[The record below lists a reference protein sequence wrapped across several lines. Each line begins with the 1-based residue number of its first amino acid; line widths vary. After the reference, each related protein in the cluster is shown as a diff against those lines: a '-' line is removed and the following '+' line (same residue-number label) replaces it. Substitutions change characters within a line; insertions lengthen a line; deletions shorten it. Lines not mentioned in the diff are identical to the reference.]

1 MGVGLVWTRRPSGY
15 VWDAV
20 GLWPGGRS
28 VVRSVR
34 QRGRGDGRVRLEGSL
49 GAAAPAGAATLRDG
63 LRRLGEWLLQQPA
76 EPAWRLA
83 GPLAADADH
92 LLAAALGAPRQ
103 AREDER
109 ADQEE
114 HAEADD
120 DGDDHGSW
128 LPSGPANKPT
138 ATSSPTSTAPARST
152 PRPPSRGWARATLD
166 RWSGRTSWQSSP
178 SSRGLRGEGTTG
190 LGATSTRPLSKRRQD
205 A

>member
-1 MGVGLVWTRRPSGY
+1 MGVGLVWTRRPGGY

-20 GLWPGGRS
+20 VLWPGGRS

-34 QRGRGDGRVRLEGSL
+34 QRERGDGRVRLEGSL
-49 GAAAPAGAATLRDG
+49 GAATPAGATALRDG

-83 GPLAADADH
+83 GTPAADADH
-92 LLAAALGAPRQ
+92 LLAAALRVPRQ

-109 ADQEE
+109 ADQQKQ
-114 HAEADD
+114 AEADD

-138 ATSSPTSTAPARST
+138 ATSSPTSTTPARST
-152 PRPPSRGWARATLD
+152 PGPPSRRWACATLD

-178 SSRGLRGEGTTG
+178 SSRGLRGEGTPG
-190 LGATSTRPLSKRRQD
+190 PGARSTRPLSQRRQD